1 MRRIT
6 LRGLMARKLRLALT
20 ALAIVLGV
28 TFVTGTLVLGDTL
41 NRTFDNLVGT
51 AYQHVSFQVRGKAA
65 FNNDTSAAA
74 AVDSTA
80 DRKPVPESVLTAVRR
95 VPGVSFAFGSVG
107 GYAQFMT
114 RDDNAIGG
122 GGGSTLGFAF
132 DPNAQLSPYRLV
144 AGRGPTSPDDVVMD
158 KETATKHGFAI
169 GDRVLI
175 NLPNR
180 AQTFTITGLV
190 TFGSADNLAGVT
202 LAGFDPAT
210 AQGLFDL
217 RGYYNT
223 ISVLASPGADT
234 VKVQRA
240 IAAVLPA
247 GVEVVSGQTVASE
260 LSSAINNELGFIS
273 TALLIFAFIALLV
286 GAFTIYNT
294 FSITVGQRTRELA
307 LLRVVGASRR
317 QLFRSVL
324 AEAAL
329 TGLTASLIG
338 LGLGVVAA
346 LGLKA
351 LLKAFGIVLPSAPL
365 VFEAR
370 TAVVAIL
377 VGVGVTMVSAIVP
390 ARRAVRIAPVAALVE
405 QREDDT
411 SRVRRLTLVRA
422 VVLAIVGIVL
432 IAVGLGKAS
441 LALVG
446 FGGLALLISTTLFTP
461 LLARPLSSALG
472 RPLVRTLGV
481 PGRLGRENSMR
492 NPRRTAQTAAALM
505 VGLSLVSTIAVLGAS
520 LSASAKNEVDSAI
533 NADYIVTGNGGFSKS
548 VVPAV
553 SRVPGVTT
561 STVVYQ
567 GQFEVR
573 NSLVNLVAATPGGL
587 ASTVS
592 LHLTAGRGAAAMAAG
607 ELLVDSHTASS
618 DHIHVGSV
626 VPVRFAQTGSTT
638 MTVGGIYKSNPLLG
652 DYVTG
657 DQFFLSH
664 FDNPLP
670 TAVLLSSAPGA
681 HGVFSAVND
690 ALTPYANVGVKTRAQ
705 FEASQQ
711 ATVNQLLGLIYVLL
725 ALAILIALI
734 GIVNTLM
741 LSVFERTHEIGLLRA
756 VGMKRR
762 QVRAM
767 IRSESII
774 VGLLGGVIGIV
785 RGTVVGRC
793 TGLRAAQQRRDHG
806 LDPGGGPDWLRDPV
820 RPAGAGRGDVAREAS
835 GQPRRPG
842 RDRHRMIRIRR
853 SAIATE

>member
-6 LRGLMARKLRLALT
+6 LRGLMARKLRMALT

-28 TFVTGTLVLGDTL
+28 TFITGTLVLGDTL
-41 NRTFDNLVGT
+41 NRTFDNVVDT
-51 AYQHVSFQVRGKAA
+51 AYQHVSFQVRGKAT
-65 FNNDTSAAA
+65 FNNDTAA

-80 DRKPVPESVLTAVRR
+80 DRKPVAASVLTAVRR
-95 VPGVSFAFGSVG
+95 VPGVSYAFGSVG

-114 RDDNAIGG
+114 RDDNAIGS

-144 AGRGPTSPDDVVMD
+144 AGHAPTAPDDVVMD
-158 KETATKHGFAI
+158 KATAIKHGFAI
-169 GDRVLI
+169 GDKVLI

-180 AQTFTITGLV
+180 PETFTITGLV
-190 TFGSADNLAGVT
+190 TFGSDNNLAGVT

-210 AQGLFDL
+210 AQALFNL

-223 ISVLASPGADT
+223 ISVLAAPGADT
-234 VKVQRA
+234 IKLQRA
-240 IAAVLPA
+240 IAATLPP
-247 GVEVVSGQTVASE
+247 GDEVVNGQTVASE
-260 LSSAINNELGFIS
+260 LSTAINNELSFIS

-324 AEAAL
+324 AEAAV
-329 TGLTASLIG
+329 TGLIASLIG

-351 LLKAFGIVLPSAPL
+351 LLKAFGIVLPSSPL

-370 TAVVAIL
+370 TAVVAIA
-377 VGVGVTMVSAIVP
+377 VGVGVTLLSAIIP
-390 ARRAVRIAPVAALVE
+390 ARRAIRIAPVAALAE
-405 QREDDT
+405 QPDAQT
-411 SRVRRLTLVRA
+411 ATVRRRTLVRGVVIGLVGV
-422 VVLAIVGIVL
+422 VVLVVGMS
-432 IAVGLGKAS
+432 KAS

-446 FGGLALLISTTLFTP
+446 FGGLAILISTNLLSP
-461 LLARPLSSALG
+461 LLAGPLSNTLG
-472 RPLVRTLGV
+472 RPLVRALGV
-481 PGRLGRENSMR
+481 PGRLGRENSTR

-533 NADYIVTGNGGFSKS
+533 TADYIVSGKGGFSKS

-553 SRVPGVTT
+553 SRVPGVSTT
-561 STVVYQ
+561 TVVYQ
-567 GQFEVR
+567 GQFEVGS
-573 NSLVNLVAATPGGL
+573 SLSTLVAATPADLGN
-587 ASTVS
+587 TVS
-592 LHLTAGRGAAAMAAG
+592 LHITAGSGAPAMAAG
-607 ELLVDSHTASS
+607 ELLVDKNTASK
-618 DHIHVGSV
+618 DHLHVGST
-626 VPVRFAQTGSTT
+626 VPVKFAQTGSTT

-652 DYVTG
+652 SYVTG
-657 DQFFLSH
+657 DGFFQPH

-681 HGVFSAVND
+681 HRVFAAVTN
-690 ALTPYANVGVKTRAQ
+690 ALGPYANVSIKTRAQ
-705 FEASQQ
+705 FEANQQ
-711 ATVNQLLGLIYVLL
+711 ASVNQLLGLVYVLL

-762 QVRAM
+762 QVRSM
-767 IRSESII
+767 IRSESVI
-774 VGLLGGVIGIV
+774 VGLLGGVLGIV
-785 RGTVVGRC
+785 RGTAIGVALAYALRNNDVTTISVPVASLIGFVILSALL
-793 TGLRAAQQRRDHG
+793 GLAAATWPARRAAN
-806 LDPGGGPDWLRDPV
+806 LDIL
-820 RPAGAGRGDVAREAS
+820 A
-835 GQPRRPG
+835 
-842 RDRHRMIRIRR
+842 
-853 SAIATE
+853 AIAAE